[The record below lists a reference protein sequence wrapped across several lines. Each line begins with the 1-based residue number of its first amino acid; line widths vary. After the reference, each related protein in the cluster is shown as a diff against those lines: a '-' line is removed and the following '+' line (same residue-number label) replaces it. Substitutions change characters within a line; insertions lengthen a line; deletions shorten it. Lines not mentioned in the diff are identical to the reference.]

1 MVKTVTLRGRRHGSI
16 REDIM
21 TTEITKPPQDVLE
34 EQIASLR
41 QKRAKVELGGGK
53 ERIDKQHASRKLTAR
68 ERIDKLVDR
77 SSFQEV
83 GLFAKHRATLFGMAD
98 KDVPADGVVTGCA
111 RIDGRTVHLAS
122 QDFTVLGGAA
132 GEVHCA
138 KIADMMQLSLKTGSP
153 FIFINDSG
161 GARVQEGINSLAGY
175 ARVFYN
181 NVMLSGTVPQ
191 IAVICGPCAGG
202 AAYSPALTDFII
214 QTKNAQMFITGPQVI
229 KQVTGEVVSADQLGG
244 PAAQMNR
251 SGVVH
256 LIAEDDEGALQLC
269 RRLLSFLPSNNLED
283 PPRHPYE
290 SSFEDD
296 PELNRLVPQESKI
309 GYDVREVIR
318 RVIDYQDFFEL
329 QPGYAA
335 NVVVGFG
342 RLQGRTVGVVASQ
355 PSVLAG
361 ALDIDASDKVAW
373 FVRFCNAFNI
383 PLLTFV
389 DVPGFLPGVDQEYGG
404 IIRHGAK
411 ILFAYSAATVPK
423 LTVVLRKAYG
433 GAYIA
438 MCCKDLGADRV
449 IAWPT
454 AEIAV
459 MGAEGAAEIVFRREI
474 DAAADHQQRRQE
486 LIDLY
491 RNAFSNP
498 FVAAGA
504 RLVDDVIEPSQT
516 RRYLAEALESLHTKR
531 EFRPPKKHGL
541 IPL

>member
-1 MVKTVTLRGRRHGSI
+1 MSTDAVAPTQNVTDVRVENLRRR
-16 REDIM
+16 
-21 TTEITKPPQDVLE
+21 
-34 EQIASLR
+34 
-41 QKRAKVELGGGK
+41 RAKIFQGGGK
-53 ERIDKQHASRKLTAR
+53 ERIDKQHAAGKLTAR
-68 ERIDKLVDR
+68 ERVDKLVDQA
-77 SSFQEV
+77 SFQEI
-83 GLFAKHRATLFGMAD
+83 GIFANHRSTYFGMAD
-98 KDVPADGVVTGCA
+98 KEIPADGVITGCA
-111 RIDGRTVHLAS
+111 TVDGRTVHLAS

-132 GEVHCA
+132 GEVHCS
-138 KIADMMQLSLKTGSP
+138 KIADMMQLSLKTGTP

-161 GARVQEGINSLAGY
+161 GARVQEGIDSLAGY
-175 ARVFYN
+175 ARVFYQ

-191 IAVICGPCAGG
+191 IAIICGPCAGG

-214 QTKNAQMFITGPQVI
+214 QTKRAQMFITGPQVI
-229 KQVTGEVVSADQLGG
+229 KQVTGEVVTADQLGG

-256 LIAEDDEGALQLC
+256 LIAEDDEGALLLC

-283 PPRHPYE
+283 PPRVSCDEPL
-290 SSFEDD
+290 EDD
-296 PELNRLVPQESKI
+296 PELNYVVPADSKI
-309 GYDVREVIR
+309 SYDVREVIK
-318 RVIDYQDFFEL
+318 RVVDRQDFFEL
-329 QPGYAA
+329 QPGFAA
-335 NVVVGFG
+335 NVVIGFA
-342 RLQGRTVGVVASQ
+342 RLQGRSIGVVASQ
-355 PSVLAG
+355 PAVLAG
-361 ALDIDASDKVAW
+361 VLDINASDKVAW

-449 IAWPT
+449 VAWPG

-474 DAAADHQQRRQE
+474 ESADNPQQKRQE

-491 RNAFSNP
+491 RNTFANP
-498 FVAAGA
+498 FVAAGR
-504 RLVDDVIEPSQT
+504 RLVDDIIEPAKT
-516 RRYLAEALESLHTKR
+516 RRYLAQALEALHTKR
-531 EFRPPKKHGL
+531 ELRPPKKHGL

>member
-1 MVKTVTLRGRRHGSI
+1 MVAKVSQI
-16 REDIM
+16 
-21 TTEITKPPQDVLE
+21 PPAAVNL
-34 EQIASLR
+34 QIADL
-41 QKRAKVELGGGK
+41 QKKRAEILQGGGQA
-53 ERIDKQHASRKLTAR
+53 RIDKQHASGKLTAR
-68 ERIDKLVDR
+68 ERIVSLVDHR
-77 SSFQEV
+77 SFQEI
-83 GLFAKHRATLFGMAD
+83 GMFASHRSTYFGMAD
-98 KDVPADGVVTGCA
+98 KSVPADGVITGCA
-111 RIDGRTVHLAS
+111 RVDGRTVHLAS

-132 GEVHCA
+132 GEVHCS

-161 GARVQEGINSLAGY
+161 GARVQEGIDSLAGY

-181 NVMLSGTVPQ
+181 NVILSGSVPQ
-191 IAVICGPCAGG
+191 IAIICGPCAGG

-214 QTKNAQMFITGPQVI
+214 QTRHSQMFITGPQVI
-229 KQVTGEVVSADQLGG
+229 KQVTGEVVTADQLGG
-244 PAAQMNR
+244 PAAQMNV

-256 LIAEDDEGALQLC
+256 LIAEDDEGAMALC

-283 PPRHPYE
+283 PPRTACDQPLA
-290 SSFEDD
+290 DD
-296 PELNRLVPQESKI
+296 PELNHIVPAEPKVA
-309 GYDVREVIR
+309 YDVRDVVS
-318 RVIDYQDFFEL
+318 RVVDHRDFFEL
-329 QPGYAA
+329 QPGFAA
-335 NVVVGFG
+335 NVVIGFA
-342 RLQGRTVGVVASQ
+342 RLQGRSVGVVASQ
-355 PSVLAG
+355 PAVMAG
-361 ALDIDASDKVAW
+361 VLDINASDKVAW

-389 DVPGFLPGVDQEYGG
+389 DVPGFLPGVEQEYGG

-449 IAWPT
+449 VAWPG

-459 MGAEGAAEIVFRREI
+459 MGAEGAAEIVFRKEI
-474 DAAADHQQRRQE
+474 DAAENPPQKRQE

-491 RNAFSNP
+491 RNTFANP
-498 FVAAGA
+498 YVAAGR
-504 RLVDDVIEPSQT
+504 RLVDDIIEPAQT
-516 RRYLAEALESLHTKR
+516 RPYLIQALEALHTKR
-531 EFRPPKKHGL
+531 ELRPAKKHGL

>member
-1 MVKTVTLRGRRHGSI
+1 MPTDAVAPAQNVS
-16 REDIM
+16 
-21 TTEITKPPQDVLE
+21 DVRVE
-34 EQIASLR
+34 NLR
-41 QKRAKVELGGGK
+41 QKRAGIMQGGGK
-53 ERIDKQHASRKLTAR
+53 ERIDKQHASGKLTAR
-68 ERIDKLVDR
+68 ERIDKLVDQA
-77 SSFQEV
+77 SFQEI
-83 GLFAKHRATLFGMAD
+83 GIFAHHRSTYFGMAD
-98 KDVPADGVVTGCA
+98 KEVPADGVITGCA
-111 RIDGRTVHLAS
+111 TVDGRTVHLAS

-132 GEVHCA
+132 GEVHCS
-138 KIADMMQLSLKTGSP
+138 KIVDMMQLSQKTGTP

-161 GARVQEGINSLAGY
+161 GARVQEGIDSLAGY
-175 ARVFYN
+175 ARVFYQ

-191 IAVICGPCAGG
+191 IAIICGPCAGG

-214 QTKNAQMFITGPQVI
+214 QTRRAQMFITGPQVI
-229 KQVTGEVVSADQLGG
+229 KQVTGEVVTADQLGG

-256 LIAEDDEGALQLC
+256 LIAEDDEGALLLC

-283 PPRHPYE
+283 PPRLACDEPL
-290 SSFEDD
+290 EDD
-296 PELNRLVPQESKI
+296 PELNYVVPADSKI
-309 GYDVREVIR
+309 SYDVREVIK
-318 RVIDYQDFFEL
+318 RVVDRQDFFEL
-329 QPGYAA
+329 QPGFAA
-335 NVVVGFG
+335 NVVIGFA
-342 RLQGRTVGVVASQ
+342 RLQGRPIGIVASQ
-355 PSVLAG
+355 PAVLAG
-361 ALDIDASDKVAW
+361 VLDINASDKVAW

-449 IAWPT
+449 VAWPG

-474 DAAADHQQRRQE
+474 ESADNPQQKRQE

-491 RNAFSNP
+491 RNTFANP
-498 FVAAGA
+498 FVAAGR
-504 RLVDDVIEPSQT
+504 RLVDDIIEPAQT
-516 RRYLAEALESLHTKR
+516 RRYLAQALEALHTKR
-531 EFRPPKKHGL
+531 ELRPPKKHGL